1 MQEVVGS
8 SPIIRLKPQE
18 ISGFPL
24 ANQWEGRVRPSAY
37 IGGAAR
43 KSSQLA
49 SRAVGALARLGS
61 LEASFAEFTCSS
73 AYHGPP
79 NALTL
84 TPHVLQTLV
93 GNRDLD
99 SFVRMCVERPVGILY
114 EHPQW
119 FLPLFAELE
128 RRGIPFERIHAASL
142 LFDPAD
148 LEQRYSL
155 VLNRMSP
162 SAWTRGHERALFS
175 SLQFLAYLERT
186 GTAVLNGHDAYLV
199 ELSKV
204 RQIALL
210 ASLGIEHPRT
220 RVIDDPAL
228 AVAAAGD
235 LEFPVVVK
243 PNIGGSGAGISSYAT
258 LAELEKAGVM
268 LGLDGTALIQEQLP
282 AEGDSIVRIEI
293 LDGRFLYAIRL
304 LLMPG
309 SFNLCPADY
318 CELPG
323 IADGVSGRGL
333 PIENYQPPA
342 EIIDDALRIVEA
354 AGLDLGGV
362 EYLVNA
368 RTGKATFYDINALSN
383 FVANAPEVIGF
394 DPFANLV
401 DTIAARADLSNL
413 RGRAEPLPA

>member
-1 MQEVVGS
+1 M
-8 SPIIRLKPQE
+8 
-18 ISGFPL
+18 
-24 ANQWEGRVRPSAY
+24 
-37 IGGAAR
+37 
-43 KSSQLA
+43 
-49 SRAVGALARLGS
+49 
-61 LEASFAEFTCSS
+61 
-73 AYHGPP
+73 
-79 NALTL
+79 
-84 TPHVLQTLV
+84 
-93 GNRDLD
+93 
-99 SFVRMCVERPVGILY
+99 ERPVGILY

-128 RRGIPFERIHAASL
+128 RREIPFERIEADRL

-155 VLNRMSP
+155 VVNRMSP

-175 SLQFLAYLERT
+175 TLHYLAYVEQT
-186 GTAVLNGHDAYLV
+186 GTPVLNGHAAYLV

-228 AVAAAGD
+228 AVEAAHD

-243 PNIGGSGAGISSYAT
+243 PNVGGSGAGITSYAS
-258 LAELEKAGVM
+258 LDELGAADVE
-268 LGLDGTALIQEQLP
+268 LGIDGTALVQEQLP
-282 AEGDSIVRIEI
+282 AEGDSVVRIEI
-293 LDGRFLYAIRL
+293 LDGRILYAIRL
-304 LLMPG
+304 LLLPG

-333 PIENYQPPA
+333 PVEGYEPPG
-342 EIIDDALRIVEA
+342 EEIDDAIRILAA
-354 AGLDLGGV
+354 AGMDLGGV

-368 RTGKATFYDINALSN
+368 RTGKATFYDVNALSN

-394 DPFANLV
+394 DPFVQLV
-401 DTIAARADLSNL
+401 DLIGARAGLL
-413 RGRAEPLPA
+413 EPVR